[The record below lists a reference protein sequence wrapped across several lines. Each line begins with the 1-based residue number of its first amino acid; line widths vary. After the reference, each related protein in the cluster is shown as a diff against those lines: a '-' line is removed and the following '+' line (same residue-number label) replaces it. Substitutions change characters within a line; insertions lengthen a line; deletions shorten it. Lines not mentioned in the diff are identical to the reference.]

1 MRRSIQRRAAFS
13 LVELVLALGVAA
25 FCLLAVVGMLP
36 TAVKVQQA
44 SVQQT
49 AANGITS
56 GIIADLRASYR
67 KPGNTNSSQFGIE
80 LKKLPPGQA
89 AKYTPAALYFSLDG
103 TQQNGAGGAVFKA
116 TITYYRTAADS
127 SATST
132 FANIIVSWPAAQ
144 DDLTKAA
151 GYIETLAVIDRPL
164 P

>member
-1 MRRSIQRRAAFS
+1 MTKRTQKRASFT

-25 FCLLAVVGMLP
+25 FCLIALIGMLP

-49 AANGITS
+49 AANAITS
-56 GIIADLRASYR
+56 EIIGDLRAAYR
-67 KPGNTNSSQFGIE
+67 KPGNSNSSQFNIE
-80 LKKLPPGQA
+80 LKKLPPGQV

-103 TQQNGAGGAVFKA
+103 TQQNGQGGAVFKA
-116 TITYYRTAADS
+116 TITYYRTAADA

-132 FANIIVSWPAAQ
+132 FANVVVSWPASQ
-144 DDLTKAA
+144 DDLTKTA
-151 GYIETLAVIDRPL
+151 GHTETLAVIDRPL

>member
-1 MRRSIQRRAAFS
+1 MIRSIRTLTAFS
-13 LVELVLALGVAA
+13 LVEVVLALGVAA

-36 TAVKVQQA
+36 TAIKVQQA

-56 GIIADLRASYR
+56 AIIGDLRAAYR
-67 KPGNTNSSQFGIE
+67 KPGNSNSSQFGIE

-89 AKYTPAALYFSLDG
+89 AKYTPPALYFALDG
-103 TQQNGAGGAVFKA
+103 TQQPSAAGAVFKA
-116 TITYYRTAADS
+116 TITYYRTTADNS
-127 SATST
+127 TTST

-151 GYIETLAVIDRPL
+151 GYAEMLAAIDRPL

>member
-1 MRRSIQRRAAFS
+1 MTRGVQTRAAFS

-36 TAVKVQQA
+36 TATKVQQA

-56 GIIADLRASYR
+56 VIIADLRAAYR
-67 KPGNTNSSQFGIE
+67 KPGNSNSSQFDIE

-89 AKYTPAALYFSLDG
+89 AKYTPPALYFSLDG
-103 TQQNGAGGAVFKA
+103 TRQNNAAGAVFKA
-116 TITYYRTAADS
+116 TITYYTTAAVS

-132 FANIIVSWPAAQ
+132 FANIIVSWPAGQ
-144 DDLTKAA
+144 DDLNKAA
-151 GYIETLAVIDRPL
+151 GYTEMLAVIDRPV